1 MMIKQTGSKSNPI
14 ASIISIKGIRK
25 TMLMGSKG
33 MRKESLMANQGMTNL
48 WGLSR
53 KRSGGK

>member
-1 MMIKQTGSKSNPI
+1 MIKQTGSKSNPI
-14 ASIISIKGIRK
+14 ASIMSIKGISK
-25 TMLMGSKG
+25 TMLMGSKE
-33 MRKESLMANQGMTNL
+33 MRTESLMANQGMTNL